1 MYRIGE
7 LARRCEIST
16 ETIRFYEREGLLTA
30 PPRAANGYRLY
41 SDSQLGQLKF
51 ILRGKNAGLSIADMR
66 ELLELRQSR
75 EVVSCREV
83 RQVID
88 NKLALVRQ
96 QLQELQK
103 FEASLSQLSHQCCGG
118 EESAAHCSILEAFDD
133 LME

>member
-7 LARRCEIST
+7 LAQHCQVTT
-16 ETIRFYEREGLLTA
+16 ETIRFYEREGLLTP
-30 PPRAANGYRLY
+30 PPRTANGYRLY
-41 SDSQLGQLKF
+41 SPQDVGQLKF
-51 ILRGKNAGLSIADMR
+51 ILRGKNAGLSNADMR
-66 ELLELRQSR
+66 ELVELRRSR
-75 EVVSCREV
+75 ESVSCREV
-83 RQVID
+83 RQVVD

-103 FEASLSQLSHQCCGG
+103 FEASLSRLSEKCCGG